1 MTNDVVARYADG
13 RTIKGKSLDVDVNRP
28 RCHVR
33 TAEGKM
39 IEIALADLKALFFV
53 KSFDGDPKHVDA
65 QAVPA
70 SDPRLRGS
78 RLIEITF
85 NDGEKIVGLATR
97 FPPLKDLFFIVPA
110 DTASNNV
117 RILVNKAHVKTMQPL
132 PTPSGT

>member
-1 MTNDVVARYADG
+1 
-13 RTIKGKSLDVDVNRP
+13 
-28 RCHVR
+28 
-33 TAEGKM
+33 M